1 MSQQGPIIVVSTAGR
16 PSFATAL
23 DDAKMF
29 PVIDTAWVD
38 ASRAIAQLQPAAVL
52 VATSA
57 TAEPG
62 FKALAKQIAA
72 HKPYTRLRR
81 N

>member
-23 DDAKMF
+23 DDAKIF

-38 ASRAIAQLQPAAVL
+38 ASRAIAQA
-52 VATSA
+52 SA
-57 TAEPG
+57 G
-62 FKALAKQIAA
+62 CGS
-72 HKPYTRLRR
+72 RR
-81 N
+81 DVRER

>member
-29 PVIDTAWVD
+29 PVIETTWSEA
-38 ASRAIAQLQPAAVL
+38 
-52 VATSA
+52 
-57 TAEPG
+57 
-62 FKALAKQIAA
+62 ALAIGRDHDAFDR
-72 HKPYTRLRR
+72 RLARVSNALATLR
-81 N
+81 TP